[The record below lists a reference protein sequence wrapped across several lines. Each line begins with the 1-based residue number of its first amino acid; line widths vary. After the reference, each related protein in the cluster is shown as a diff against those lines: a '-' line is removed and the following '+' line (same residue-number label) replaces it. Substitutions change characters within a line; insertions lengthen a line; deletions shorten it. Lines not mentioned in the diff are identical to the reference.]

1 VAQKRHLRLAGNR
14 PTALEGRVEVYRSG
28 DWVTVGDQTF
38 DFREAT
44 VVCRELGLGAAVK
57 AVKRA
62 AYGRGYGRVWT
73 NILNCTGRE
82 NSIHDCPLV
91 KRSFSSLCYHG
102 NDVGVVCA
110 GPVMK
115 QITNQCVKH

>member
-1 VAQKRHLRLAGNR
+1 VAQNRHLRLVGNR
-14 PTALEGRVEVYRSG
+14 PTALEGRVEVYHSG
-28 DWVTVGDQTF
+28 ARVTVCDQTF
-38 DFREAT
+38 DVREAT

-73 NILNCTGRE
+73 NIRNCTGRE
-82 NSIHDCPLV
+82 NSIHDCFLV

-110 GPVMK
+110 GPLMK
-115 QITNQCVKH
+115 QITNQYVKH